1 MSIKGPRGVELL
13 QGEQITLKAAGA
25 VTASANGT
33 AVVVSGE
40 RVSYE
45 FMLKIT
51 ASATDAG
58 DTLDVFI
65 DVLGPDGATWINAVH
80 FAQQAGNGSAVT
92 YIAMLTASSTET
104 APVNVTSDAAAGA
117 TRPYV
122 FGSQIRGRWAVVDS
136 GDGNTSHTFSLIGYA
151 V

>member
-1 MSIKGPRGVELL
+1 MTLTGPRGINLM
-13 QGEQITLKAAGA
+13 QGEQIILKAAGA

-33 AVVVSGE
+33 AVVMGGE
-40 RVSYE
+40 RVSYL

-51 ASATDAG
+51 NSDTDAG
-58 DTLDVFI
+58 DTLDVYI
-65 DVLGPDGATWINAVH
+65 DVLAPDESTWINAVH

-104 APVNVTSDAAAGA
+104 APVTVTADAAAGA
-117 TRPYV
+117 VRPYV
-122 FGSQIRGRWAVVDS
+122 FGSQVRGRWALVDS
-136 GDGNTSHTFSLIGYA
+136 GDANTSHTFSLIGYA